1 MIFSGFSQK
10 SWLWLRSDLFLRVFS
25 ASSWSMESPSIKTV
39 PFNHWIGVIGGV
51 LILLLRNSLCY
62 LSSREAVFLRLKVTH
77 LFSGIFFIDRIIYF
91 LNQLYV
97 LIDFLSNVLFYWL
110 TNQIYCCR
118 HQLFHQ
124 PILNWKLRGQH
135 QDQNCCHCYLYYCR
149 IFLKYVILCLFLLAF
164 SCFGN
169 LSSLSKD
176 FKISLFLLSISFS
189 HLLDIIFH

>member
-25 ASSWSMESPSIKTV
+25 ASSWSMESPSIKIV

-77 LFSGIFFIDRIIYF
+77 LFPGVFFIDRIIYF

-97 LIDFLSNVLFYWL
+97 LIDFLSNVVLL
-110 TNQIYCCR
+110 IDESN
-118 HQLFHQ
+118 
-124 PILNWKLRGQH
+124 ILLQASIISSANFELKVEGSASRSKLLPLLSLLLP
-135 QDQNCCHCYLYYCR
+135 NIFEVCNFMFIFVS
-149 IFLKYVILCLFLLAF
+149 IFLFWKFE
-164 SCFGN
+164 
-169 LSSLSKD
+169 LS
-176 FKISLFLLSISFS
+176 F
-189 HLLDIIFH
+189 